1 MILINGSNMIKG
13 RKNTSLVTYSICVF
27 DIQTFQRFG
36 FSRQTIPDDECQVF
50 QTVTKL
56 LALVE
61 KSSRTLWYTTKQWS
75 RLCTLT
81 SVRRPLSW
89 PFTLKSKCIFENKKR
104 NSLVQSNKNNCQSHE
119 HNSSYILWC
128 ADIGVFEVRFPID
141 QDRLNLTIILDLN
154 LTFGSFKM
162 ILNHWEKNG
171 KVKI

>member
-1 MILINGSNMIKG
+1 MVIRLFLYKKTRFCSNIYLLKDSRVLKMSRYSINLCFCQQTCWRVNIWRKKHSRNILMILINGSNMIKG

-36 FSRQTIPDDECQVF
+36 FSRQAIPDDEFRVF

-61 KSSRTLWYTTKQWS
+61 KSSRTLWYTAKQSS

-89 PFTLKSKCIFENKKR
+89 PFSDRPLSWRRSLWTQNVFSKK
-104 NSLVQSNKNNCQSHE
+104 QS
-119 HNSSYILWC
+119 
-128 ADIGVFEVRFPID
+128 ATV
-141 QDRLNLTIILDLN
+141 
-154 LTFGSFKM
+154 
-162 ILNHWEKNG
+162 
-171 KVKI
+171 